1 MTAGIIF
8 ILVILILGGVI
19 ANISDR
25 LGKHVGKSRL
35 RLFNLR
41 PKDTAVLVTVVTGT
55 FLSALTLL
63 VLFASSKPLRKG
75 VFQIDDVQRQL
86 NESRK
91 EVVRQ
96 ATEKDNLQTQL
107 FQVQAELA
115 MTVMRLN
122 ELNQLQTKTQQEL
135 ERVKKE
141 LKTVS
146 EERDALLRDIEFLR
160 KQ

>member
-8 ILVILILGGVI
+8 ILVILLLGGVI

-96 ATEKDNLQTQL
+96 ATEKDNLQSQL
-107 FQVQAELA
+107 FQVRGELA

-135 ERVKKE
+135 ERLKKE

-160 KQ
+160 QQ

>member
-8 ILVILILGGVI
+8 ILVILMLGGVI

-96 ATEKDNLQTQL
+96 ATEKDNLQNQL
-107 FQVQAELA
+107 FQVQGELS
-115 MTVMRLN
+115 MTLVRLN

-146 EERDALLRDIEFLR
+146 EERDALLRDIKFLR
-160 KQ
+160 QQ

>member
-8 ILVILILGGVI
+8 ILVILMLGGVI

-96 ATEKDNLQTQL
+96 ATEKDNLQNQL
-107 FQVQAELA
+107 FQVQGELS
-115 MTVMRLN
+115 MTLVRLN

-160 KQ
+160 QQ

>member
-8 ILVILILGGVI
+8 ILVILMLGGVI

-75 VFQIDDVQRQL
+75 VFQIDDVQREL

-96 ATEKDNLQTQL
+96 ITEKDNLQNQL
-107 FQVQAELA
+107 FQVQGELA
-115 MTVMRLN
+115 MSLMRLN

-135 ERVKKE
+135 ERMKKE

-160 KQ
+160 QQ

>member
-8 ILVILILGGVI
+8 ILVILMLGGVI

>member
-8 ILVILILGGVI
+8 ILVILMLGGVI

-96 ATEKDNLQTQL
+96 ATEKDFLQNQL
-107 FQVQAELA
+107 FQVQGELS
-115 MTVMRLN
+115 MTLMRLN
-122 ELNQLQTKTQQEL
+122 ELNQLQIKTQQEL

-146 EERDALLRDIEFLR
+146 EERDALLRDIKFLR
-160 KQ
+160 QQ

>member
-8 ILVILILGGVI
+8 ILVILMLGGVI

-63 VLFASSKPLRKG
+63 ILFASSKPLRKG
-75 VFQIDDVQRQL
+75 VFQIDDVQKEL

-96 ATEKDNLQTQL
+96 IT
-107 FQVQAELA
+107 
-115 MTVMRLN
+115 
-122 ELNQLQTKTQQEL
+122 
-135 ERVKKE
+135 
-141 LKTVS
+141 
-146 EERDALLRDIEFLR
+146 
-160 KQ
+160 

>member
-8 ILVILILGGVI
+8 ILVILMLGGVI

-63 VLFASSKPLRKG
+63 ILFASSKPLRKG

-96 ATEKDNLQTQL
+96 ATEKDNLQNQL
-107 FQVQAELA
+107 FQVQGELA
-115 MTVMRLN
+115 MTSMRLN

-141 LKTVS
+141 LKRVS
-146 EERDALLRDIEFLR
+146 EERDALLRDMEFLR
-160 KQ
+160 Q

>member
-8 ILVILILGGVI
+8 ILVILMLGGVI

-41 PKDTAVLVTVVTGT
+41 PKDTAVLVTVMTGT

-75 VFQIDDVQRQL
+75 VFQIDDVQREL

-96 ATEKDNLQTQL
+96 ITEKDNLQNQL
-107 FQVQAELA
+107 FQVQGELA
-115 MTVMRLN
+115 MSLMRLN

-135 ERVKKE
+135 ERMKKE

-160 KQ
+160 QQ

>member
-8 ILVILILGGVI
+8 ILVILMLGGVI

-96 ATEKDNLQTQL
+96 ATEKDNLQNQL
-107 FQVQAELA
+107 FQVQGELS
-115 MTVMRLN
+115 MTLVRLN

>member
-8 ILVILILGGVI
+8 ILVILMLGGVI

-96 ATEKDNLQTQL
+96 ATEKDNLQNQL
-107 FQVQAELA
+107 FQVQGELA
-115 MTVMRLN
+115 MTLMRLN

-141 LKTVS
+141 LKSVS
-146 EERDALLRDIEFLR
+146 EERDALLRDIKFLR
-160 KQ
+160 QQ